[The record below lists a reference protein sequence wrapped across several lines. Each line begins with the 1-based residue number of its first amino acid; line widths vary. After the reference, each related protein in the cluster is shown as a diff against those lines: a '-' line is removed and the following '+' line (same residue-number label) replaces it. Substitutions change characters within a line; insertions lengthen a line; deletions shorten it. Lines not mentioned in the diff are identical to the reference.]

1 MTVFS
6 QVGTGSTKEIDTSSV
21 VLPKNVAMQVIKDIL
36 YKDYLSEEN
45 SLLNSTNY
53 LLSKNGM
60 YKDSLMYVKDS
71 MLSLCKSKEYQYI
84 KIVQIKDT
92 QLVSYKNMQ
101 DKLIKENTKL
111 NKKLAF
117 TRTVIVMFLIA
128 TTFLFGMK

>member
-71 MLSLCKSKEYQYI
+71 MLSLCKSKEYQYM

-101 DKLIKENTKL
+101 DKLVKENVKL
-111 NKKLAF
+111 NRKLAF
-117 TRTVIVMFLIA
+117 TRTVAVMFLIT